1 MLKQLTSFPDIMH
14 RLKNMHDCNYD
25 VEEKVASE
33 PINAPTAHSI
43 SNVKNLESL
52 IIVFLL
58 NQNWQRQQHNLLQ
71 KSYKRPSTSQIL
83 SAFRDF
89 F

>member
-1 MLKQLTSFPDIMH
+1 MH

-25 VEEKVASE
+25 VASE
-33 PINAPTAHSI
+33 LINALTAYSI

-71 KSYKRPSTSQIL
+71 KSYKRPST
-83 SAFRDF
+83 
-89 F
+89 